1 MYAGKRFGD
10 ARKTPGGLFFVRL
23 GPAFPVADRKSVA
36 GFPTNAVAPTAGAGF
51 FTVRNDG
58 FRTLSVDR
66 YRKTDVFSGN
76 FRTFF
81 RRGWQNR
88 TV

>member
-1 MYAGKRFGD
+1 M
-10 ARKTPGGLFFVRL
+10 